1 LVFLMEKRETE
12 IKSLK
17 KGSFVLVDDVP
28 CRVDSVQISK
38 PGKHGGAK
46 ARLTAVGIFDE
57 QKRVIVKPADTK
69 IDVPMIEKR
78 DSQVISITG
87 DNAQLMNLQDYSMS
101 EVRIPEELKPLKEGE
116 EVIVWRYGNY
126 VMIKSRK

>member
-1 LVFLMEKRETE
+1 MEKRETE
-12 IKSLK
+12 IKNLK
-17 KGSFVLVDDVP
+17 KGSFVLVDDAP

-46 ARLTAVGIFDE
+46 ARLTAVGIFDN

-69 IDVPMIEKR
+69 VDVPMIEKR

-87 DNAQLMNLQDYSMS
+87 DNAQLMDLQDYSMS